1 MNKYFLLLVPLVQV
15 QTLPEQDGGDVGL
28 CEQDPHCQ
36 RSLPD
41 AVSDFTESLY
51 ADIAKRTSDD
61 NFVFSPLSIHS
72 ALTLLYSGSTDNST
86 TRGELRKALGS
97 ITSPALIREQY
108 RDLVQS
114 YQDQQSFLYSNS
126 IWAQNGLKIDKNFT
140 DGLKEHFGAETNNI
154 DFTKESSVE
163 EVNSW
168 ISNQTRGLVPK
179 LVQGFS
185 PSTLLFLAN
194 ALYFKDKWLVPFQ
207 ETNETGYSLES
218 EPFYGES
225 TLRVPMMLT
234 SNVDI
239 GVGNLSLGSNN
250 ATFLTIPYINKQF
263 EMQIILPNGDRSEG
277 KGLAI
282 LEDYIKKNSKRD
294 KHNDHNIF
302 QSPKQTFDD
311 VEDVRLVMPKFSVST
326 KFDASKY
333 LKSLGV
339 NQIFKE
345 AELEKLVSGS
355 QVAVSNILHKAVVKV
370 DKDGTEGAAATGV
383 GLVLLSGSF
392 GRNLDVYVN
401 RPFIFIVQDKKNNI
415 PVLVG
420 RVKNP
425 LV

>member
-1 MNKYFLLLVPLVQV
+1 
-15 QTLPEQDGGDVGL
+15 
-28 CEQDPHCQ
+28 
-36 RSLPD
+36 
-41 AVSDFTESLY
+41 
-51 ADIAKRTSDD
+51 
-61 NFVFSPLSIHS
+61 
-72 ALTLLYSGSTDNST
+72 
-86 TRGELRKALGS
+86 
-97 ITSPALIREQY
+97 
-108 RDLVQS
+108 
-114 YQDQQSFLYSNS
+114 
-126 IWAQNGLKIDKNFT
+126 
-140 DGLKEHFGAETNNI
+140 
-154 DFTKESSVE
+154 
-163 EVNSW
+163 
-168 ISNQTRGLVPK
+168 
-179 LVQGFS
+179 
-185 PSTLLFLAN
+185 
-194 ALYFKDKWLVPFQ
+194 
-207 ETNETGYSLES
+207 
-218 EPFYGES
+218 
-225 TLRVPMMLT
+225 MMLT
-234 SNVDI
+234 NNVDI
-239 GVGNLSLGSNN
+239 GVGNLSLGGHN
-250 ATFLTIPYINKQF
+250 ATFLTIPYINRQF

-282 LEDYIKKNSKRD
+282 LEDYIKENSKRD

-392 GRNLDVYVN
+392 GRNLDVDVN
-401 RPFIFIVQDKKNNI
+401 KPFIFIVQDKKNNI